1 MAYVLE
7 KLIRGKKYFY
17 LVKNV
22 RVGGA
27 WKKFSVYIG
36 KGKLDKKNLADLKKK
51 YSKILDHKVAA
62 YLKSV
67 DPLMNL
73 ISEKQVTEL
82 EQLRAA
88 YKKSRRTSDAVRQR
102 WYEWFLATFTYNTNA
117 IEGSTVNLLE
127 TSTILFEGL
136 TPPGKTMREVREVEN
151 HRRAFDYAMAYGG
164 DVSKAFTC
172 RLHHIMT
179 SEILKPEESGI
190 FRMVQVYVRGSDIVP
205 PRPEE
210 VERLFK
216 ELMFWYRGNKRR
228 YHPVVVA
235 AHVHTVFE
243 GIHPFVDYN
252 GRVGRLLL
260 NFILMRRG
268 FPPIAIAYR
277 RRAEYYAA
285 IRAAVKGN
293 LKPFVRLLCRYLS
306 ETKMV

>member
-1 MAYVLE
+1 MPYMLE
-7 KLIRGKKYFY
+7 KLIGGKKYFY

-36 KGKLDKKNLADLKKK
+36 KGDLDKKNLDGLRKK
-51 YSKILDHKVAA
+51 YSKILDRKVAA

-67 DPLMNL
+67 DPLMGL
-73 ISEKQVTEL
+73 ISEKQAAEL
-82 EQLRAA
+82 ERLRAA

-151 HRRAFDYAMAYGG
+151 HRRAFDHAMAYWG

-190 FRMVQVYVRGSDIVP
+190 FRMVQVFVRG
-205 PRPEE
+205 
-210 VERLFK
+210 
-216 ELMFWYRGNKRR
+216 
-228 YHPVVVA
+228 
-235 AHVHTVFE
+235 
-243 GIHPFVDYN
+243 
-252 GRVGRLLL
+252 
-260 NFILMRRG
+260 
-268 FPPIAIAYR
+268 
-277 RRAEYYAA
+277 
-285 IRAAVKGN
+285 
-293 LKPFVRLLCRYLS
+293 
-306 ETKMV
+306 